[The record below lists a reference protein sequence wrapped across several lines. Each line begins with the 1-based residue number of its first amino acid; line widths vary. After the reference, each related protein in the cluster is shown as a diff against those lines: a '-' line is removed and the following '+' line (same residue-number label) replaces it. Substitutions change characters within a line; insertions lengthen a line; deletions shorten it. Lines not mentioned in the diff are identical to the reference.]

1 MSAFAAPEK
10 DVYYNFDKLNSYNGV
25 FNFCVGMRGVGKTFG
40 AKLRA
45 IKRFINKGEQFI
57 YMRRYKDELQY
68 SRDTFFDDII
78 AEGYFPEWEFRI
90 NGKVGQ
96 MAPKETKGDKKR
108 VWKTCVHFIPLSV
121 SQSFKSVPFP
131 TVYTII
137 YDEFI
142 IEKGNVPYIASEV
155 TKFLGFYS
163 TVARNREGVKV
174 YFLAN
179 AVSITNPYF
188 LYYKITPDRVG
199 EWSTYQIDPVT
210 KEPFIVCHFVESAA
224 FKEKVY
230 ATRFGRFIQDTEY
243 AEYAAEN
250 KFADNHEELIGAKS
264 PAAVY
269 YMTLETEQ
277 GTFSV
282 WVDYK
287 EHIQYVQEKRPK
299 RELLFTTL
307 PERMSTNKTLLTYSG
322 KVLSNLRTSFR
333 QGSVIF
339 DTPQSRE
346 AFIQIFKR

>member
-1 MSAFAAPEK
+1 MTEIPAMDKNRA
-10 DVYYNFDKLNSYNGV
+10 YYNFDKLNSFNGY

-45 IKRFINKGEQFI
+45 IKRFIKKDEQFI
-57 YMRRYKDELQY
+57 YLRRYKDELQF

-78 AEGYFPEWEFRI
+78 AEGYFPEWDFRI

-96 MAPKETKGDKKR
+96 MALKATKDDKKR
-108 VWKTCVHFIPLSV
+108 VWKTCVHFIPLSI

-131 TVYTII
+131 KVYTII

-142 IEKGNVPYIASEV
+142 IEKGNVPYISNEA

-188 LYYKITPDRVG
+188 LYYKIRPDQVG
-199 EWSTYQIDPVT
+199 EFSQY
-210 KEPFIVCHFVESAA
+210 KNGFIVCHFVESAE
-224 FKEKVY
+224 FKTEVY
-230 ATRFGRFIQDTEY
+230 KTRFGQFIQDTEY
-243 AEYAAEN
+243 ADYAVSN
-250 KFADNHEELIGAKS
+250 QFADNHEELLGAKS

-269 YMTLETEQ
+269 YMTLETAQ

-282 WVDYK
+282 WMDYK
-287 EHIQYVQEKRPK
+287 EHKHYIQEKRPK
-299 RELLFTTL
+299 KEFHMTLL
-307 PERMSTNKTLLTYSG
+307 PEKMGEGKILLTPSD
-322 KVLSNLRTSFR
+322 KILSNMRTSFR
-333 QGSVIF
+333 HGRVIF
-339 DTPQSRE
+339 DTAQSRE
-346 AFIQIFKR
+346 AFIEVFKR